1 MVAALSSGRSTES
14 QNVPEQQPVSQQ
26 TLDNVAQVAGP
37 DIKIHPAPAEDGQ
50 TSSVAKPED
59 RRQNDV

>member
-1 MVAALSSGRSTES
+1 
-14 QNVPEQQPVSQQ
+14 VSQQ

-37 DIKIHPAPAEDGQ
+37 DIEIHPAPAEDGQ